1 MSSASFNTVY
11 NLVCLLCAIF
21 AALPATVIDLLP
33 PAVKPYIIGLAG
45 ALMWVKSHWN
55 LFAAPPGTT
64 KFQQGAVRGGLPPIA
79 AIFLA
84 LAFIAPQVRAQ
95 TIPAPEPSNF
105 VAVGAAYNGA
115 AGNGWVSYGKSL
127 GAGFS
132 SFTTYDVTL
141 ASRKP
146 LVFQYSARTGV
157 GFDFTTVAPSLSVG
171 GHLHIIGL
179 GDGGTAATAAAL
191 GTAFSGGGLASWDFG
206 EKARHLNII
215 GGGRLLKTST
225 GGTGTVIELGIALP
239 F

>member
-1 MSSASFNTVY
+1 MSINKASAFVALLVTAIGGAVAQ
-11 NLVCLLCAIF
+11 NLVPAAWMKYVVYALGALHLVQSFLDKALKMNGSEQQGSPVASAAMKTGAAF
-21 AALPATVIDLLP
+21 VLAAL
-33 PAVKPYIIGLAG
+33 
-45 ALMWVKSHWN
+45 
-55 LFAAPPGTT
+55 LFA
-64 KFQQGAVRGGLPPIA
+64 
-79 AIFLA
+79 
-84 LAFIAPQVRAQ
+84 PQARAQ
-95 TIPAPEPSNF
+95 AVAEPEPTNF
-105 VAVGAAYNGA
+105 VALGAAYNGA
-115 AGNGWVSYGKSL
+115 SGNGWISYGKSL

-132 SFTTYDVTL
+132 SFTTYDVTI
-141 ASRKP
+141 ASRAP

-206 EKARHLNII
+206 EKARHLNIV

-225 GGTGTVIELGIALP
+225 GGTGTVIEIGIALP